1 MSGISLRDAGHIAK
15 RGKTMTTLYKNKKM
29 LLVFL
34 LPAVAAVALL
44 IFLPVIV
51 NVYYSLFKWTAYSKT
66 MDFVGLRYIK
76 KLFTDDTIW
85 LAVTNNAKYA
95 IVSIIFQVGLG
106 LIIAYLLNSFANSRY
121 AAVTRVIIFIPAV
134 VSLTAIGL
142 LWVIGYSPS
151 IGFVNPLLEKIG
163 LSSLTNDW
171 LGNAKTAMWSVI
183 MVSQWQYIGEMVMLY
198 TVGLQSVPL
207 EIYESAKID
216 GASGLQTFFR
226 ITIPL
231 IKSTILMNT
240 TITIIGAF
248 MVFDEVYVMTSGG
261 PGNATEVLATLMYK
275 TGFRKDNMGYASAI
289 GVLLF
294 VITFAFSFIQM
305 RMYNVKETMKGER

>member
-1 MSGISLRDAGHIAK
+1 
-15 RGKTMTTLYKNKKM
+15 M

-85 LAVTNNAKYA
+85 LAVTNNVKYA
-95 IVSIIFQVGLG
+95 VVSIIFQVGLG

-171 LGNAKTAMWSVI
+171 LGNAKTAMWAVI